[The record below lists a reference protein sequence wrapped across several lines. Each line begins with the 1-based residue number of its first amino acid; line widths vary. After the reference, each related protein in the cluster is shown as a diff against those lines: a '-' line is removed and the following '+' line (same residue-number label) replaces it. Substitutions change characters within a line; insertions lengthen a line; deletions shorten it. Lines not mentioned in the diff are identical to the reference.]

1 MTVVMINL
9 LPSSTVNYQEYRD
22 KEDKVYSRILR
33 VEDNDFFIVSGFM
46 VFRKMRQFVSDRVC
60 QLFLPAL

>member
-1 MTVVMINL
+1 MEENV
-9 LPSSTVNYQEYRD
+9 D
-22 KEDKVYSRILR
+22 SRILR

-46 VFRKMRQFVSDRVC
+46 VFRKMRQFVRDRAC

>member
-1 MTVVMINL
+1 M
-9 LPSSTVNYQEYRD
+9 
-22 KEDKVYSRILR
+22 EDNADSRILR
-33 VEDNDFFIVSGFM
+33 VADNDFFIVSGFM